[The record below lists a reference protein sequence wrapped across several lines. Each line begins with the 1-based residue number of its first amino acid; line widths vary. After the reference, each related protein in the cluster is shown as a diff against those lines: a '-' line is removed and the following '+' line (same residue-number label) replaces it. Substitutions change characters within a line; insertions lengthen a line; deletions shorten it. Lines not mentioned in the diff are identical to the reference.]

1 MKKILISALLG
12 ALCISSFST
21 LTVKADVLTGGE
33 EIVSEIIGDG
43 DRAYIS
49 DSNNG
54 MTNYNRLYTTGYYS
68 LGRSTQA
75 RGVVW

>member
-1 MKKILISALLG
+1 MKKILVSALLG

-33 EIVSEIIGDG
+33 EIVSEVIGDG
-43 DRAYIS
+43 EKLELSEEDIQKSEEKLKLAEEFMA
-49 DSNNG
+49 NN
-54 MTNYNRLYTTGYYS
+54 N
-68 LGRSTQA
+68 A